1 MPGKCIVLL
10 PGFAAALATK
20 PGACRQFR
28 AAAGTFAG
36 RQRGA
41 TLLAE
46 ACFAR
51 IGAAAFGA
59 GIASIAAV
67 RACALR
73 IAWIATVATMFG
85 TAVMTTSI
93 AAVVA
98 AESAAH
104 QVAQHPFEKSHVIL
118 LCNCFNDDKN

>member
-1 MPGKCIVLL
+1 
-10 PGFAAALATK
+10 
-20 PGACRQFR
+20 
-28 AAAGTFAG
+28 
-36 RQRGA
+36 
-41 TLLAE
+41 
-46 ACFAR
+46 
-51 IGAAAFGA
+51 
-59 GIASIAAV
+59 
-67 RACALR
+67 
-73 IAWIATVATMFG
+73 MFG